1 MTPHVV
7 SPGPFSLGEGCLWD
21 HRLQRLYWI
30 DINERKLAWL
40 DPEGP
45 TTIRDLPGMPGTVVL
60 TATPEKVALAL
71 DTGIVSYDTERGDCV
86 RLVPYPESSL
96 TRFNDGKCD
105 STGRFWVGT
114 MSREGTLGAGTLYCL
129 TSGRSLER
137 RVPGVTVSNGLCWS
151 GDDQTLFY
159 IDSATREVHAFDFDR
174 VAGSISGRRV
184 VVTIPPDRGYP
195 DGMTIDRHDRLWVA
209 HWLGSCVAC
218 YDPVTGE
225 TLEKINLPTPRVTSC
240 CFGGAD
246 WDTLYITT
254 AIGSAD
260 GGWTD
265 LKEFPE
271 TGAVFAIRPGVQG
284 RPSHL
289 LTQPT

>member
-30 DINERKLAWL
+30 DINEKNLAWL
-40 DPEGP
+40 DPCGS

-60 TATPEKVALAL
+60 TSNPGQVALAL
-71 DTGIVSYDTERGDCV
+71 DSGIVTYDTETAAIHRIS
-86 RLVPYPESSL
+86 PFPESAL

-105 STGRFWVGT
+105 SSGRFWVGT

-129 TSGRSLER
+129 TPGRSLET

-151 GDDQTLFY
+151 ADDQTLYY
-159 IDSATREVHAFDFDR
+159 IDSATREVHAFDFDPI
-174 VAGSISGRRV
+174 AGSISGRRV
-184 VVTIPPDRGYP
+184 VVAIPPDRGYP
-195 DGMTIDRHDRLWVA
+195 DGMTIDSQDRLWVA

-218 YDPVTGE
+218 YDPITGE
-225 TLEKINLPTPRVTSC
+225 TLEKIDLPTPRVTSC
-240 CFGGAD
+240 CFGGD
-246 WDTLYITT
+246 DFRTLFITT

-265 LKEFPE
+265 LGEFPLS
-271 TGAVFAIRPGVQG
+271 GAIFAVRLGVDG
-284 RPSHL
+284 REANL
-289 LTQPT
+289 LPL